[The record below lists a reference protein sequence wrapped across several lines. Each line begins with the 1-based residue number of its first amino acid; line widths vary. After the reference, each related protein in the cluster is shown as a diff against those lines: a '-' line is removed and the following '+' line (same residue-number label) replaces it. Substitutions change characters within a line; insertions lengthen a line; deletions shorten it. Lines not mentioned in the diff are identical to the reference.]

1 MDEILLE
8 TGINGEELE
17 LIKKGSRMRKLT
29 AAKETYVKDSWDQGY
44 SLGEI
49 ARHINISTAA
59 VFKYRQSMASKIP
72 KIGIRSPSPA
82 P

>member
-1 MDEILLE
+1 LDEILLE

-29 AAKETYVKDSWDQGY
+29 AAKETYVKNSWDQGY

-49 ARHINISTAA
+49 ARHINISPIYPQEQ
-59 VFKYRQSMASKIP
+59 VNFCSLKK
-72 KIGIRSPSPA
+72 
-82 P
+82 